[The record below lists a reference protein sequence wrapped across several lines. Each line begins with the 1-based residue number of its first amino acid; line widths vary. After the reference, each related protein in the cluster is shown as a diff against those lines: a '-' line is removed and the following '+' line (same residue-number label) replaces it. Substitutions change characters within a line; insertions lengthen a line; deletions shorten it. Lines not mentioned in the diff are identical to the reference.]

1 MRAAAD
7 GTQYIEDT
15 AFRIERI
22 SFGKVLTPLG
32 AFLLAFGFGAYFQLL
47 PGTSFAAIVLIYGF
61 PCTLLGFALQYAQ
74 LEPVPC
80 KTTQQAISLRESQM
94 TDIQKQVREDVTRYR
109 YGDEQH
115 LEEALARVFLFNRP
129 KGLPRK
135 LSPKLVGVRE
145 DVLDGRYALTMEFDT
160 KKEMEKE
167 AWETRLDKIQTF
179 FGPGITASLQ
189 DRKGGMDVTLKT
201 DGSGKGREKITGKK

>member
-1 MRAAAD
+1 M
-7 GTQYIEDT
+7 
-15 AFRIERI
+15 
-22 SFGKVLTPLG
+22 
-32 AFLLAFGFGAYFQLL
+32 
-47 PGTSFAAIVLIYGF
+47 
-61 PCTLLGFALQYAQ
+61 
-74 LEPVPC
+74 
-80 KTTQQAISLRESQM
+80 
-94 TDIQKQVREDVTRYR
+94 
-109 YGDEQH
+109 
-115 LEEALARVFLFNRP
+115 
-129 KGLPRK
+129 
-135 LSPKLVGVRE
+135 GVRE

>member
-1 MRAAAD
+1 M
-7 GTQYIEDT
+7 
-15 AFRIERI
+15 
-22 SFGKVLTPLG
+22 
-32 AFLLAFGFGAYFQLL
+32 
-47 PGTSFAAIVLIYGF
+47 
-61 PCTLLGFALQYAQ
+61 
-74 LEPVPC
+74 
-80 KTTQQAISLRESQM
+80 RESQM